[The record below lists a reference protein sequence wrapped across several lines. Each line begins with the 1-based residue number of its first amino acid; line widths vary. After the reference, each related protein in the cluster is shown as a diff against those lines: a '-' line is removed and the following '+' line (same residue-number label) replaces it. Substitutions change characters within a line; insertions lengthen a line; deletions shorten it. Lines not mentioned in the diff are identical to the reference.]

1 MTFLSDQEIS
11 WIKTL
16 LKKIDF
22 LSNASEEEISQIANS
37 VEKKQY
43 KPGQSIIFQGE
54 ISNCL
59 YIINKGRVSVNITDG
74 REKKKVA
81 ELSSGDYFGEISLLE
96 PTGATATL
104 KAEEP
109 CLIYAITSDDF
120 KKIVENRPSI
130 IEILKRKIA
139 QRKGSVSSTKK

>member
-1 MTFLSDQEIS
+1 MSFLSEQEIF
-11 WIKTL
+11 WIKDL

-22 LSNASEEEISQIANS
+22 LSDASEEEISQIASS

-54 ISNCL
+54 ISNRL
-59 YIINKGRVSVNITDG
+59 YIINKGKVSVNITNS

-81 ELSSGDYFGEISLLE
+81 ELSSGDYFGEISLIE

-130 IEILKRKIA
+130 MEILKRKIC
-139 QRKGSVSSTKK
+139 QRKESLSNVKK